1 MLIKNLRPFQ
11 QWSNMK
17 NILLREENSNDFFR
31 SLVKCLKVKFLHPMR
46 RSMRM
51 LSFKMR
57 NFKEMKNDI
66 FDQQSW
72 GFFQSSAFR
81 SIRPK
86 LFYKKVSEV
95 KIILKNSQETPVAE
109 SFFNAVENLTFLNID
124 SGTRVFL

>member
-1 MLIKNLRPFQ
+1 MLIKNVRPFQ

-17 NILLREENSNDFFR
+17 NILLREKNSNDFFR

-66 FDQQSW
+66 SDQQSW

-81 SIRPK
+81 GIRPK
-86 LFYKKVSEV
+86 VFYKKVSEV